1 MRHLFGCPDIVSL
14 TEKFLMARN
23 FFPEFSLKIIPHGG
37 PEKIYNMPEAKGLNP
52 FIGAVI
58 SFLEPS
64 QLPGEYAAHAAKC
77 VAQRA

>member
-1 MRHLFGCPDIVSL
+1 MDTYIVPVSA
-14 TEKFLMARN
+14 KFDA
-23 FFPEFSLKIIPHGG
+23 HGAYLLLPLSSG
-37 PEKIYNMPEAKGLNP
+37 PVK
-52 FIGAVI
+52 

>member
-1 MRHLFGCPDIVSL
+1 MDTYIEPVS
-14 TEKFLMARN
+14 TKFDA
-23 FFPEFSLKIIPHGG
+23 HGASPLLPVIG
-37 PEKIYNMPEAKGLNP
+37 P
-52 FIGAVI
+52 VI

>member
-1 MRHLFGCPDIVSL
+1 MDTYIAPVSVKFDAHGAWTWL
-14 TEKFLMARN
+14 T
-23 FFPEFSLKIIPHGG
+23 PVIG
-37 PEKIYNMPEAKGLNP
+37 P
-52 FIGAVI
+52 VI